1 MDIANNRLPNISS
14 QMPSSCALILAQS
27 SNVGPVIGWS
37 LVLIVLIIAG
47 AAGVLMLRRWLKED
61 DTPAGGVG
69 EGVGFSLS
77 DLRQLHREGKITDEE
92 LERAR
97 SKMVAAGKAMAEK
110 LPDPL
115 AGRRQPRQPP
125 RPQRPGTPPGPGS
138 LGNQGK

>member
-1 MDIANNRLPNISS
+1 MSLPLS
-14 QMPSSCALILAQS
+14 LLAQPS
-27 SNVGPVIGWS
+27 HTGGVIGWS

-47 AAGVLMLRRWLKED
+47 AAGVLLLRRWLKED
-61 DTPAGGVG
+61 DTPASDGGG
-69 EGVGFSLS
+69 IGFSLS

-115 AGRRQPRQPP
+115 AGRRQPNPPP
-125 RPQRPGTPPGPGS
+125 RPPTNPQRPRPPGSPGS
-138 LGNQGK
+138 SGSIGNQGK